1 MSWADAEC
9 RSISQRRLPDRPLSA
24 MKIVLITPAPPLTKL
39 GNRNT
44 AQRWA
49 SLLRRQGH
57 RVAIQQ
63 DWMRGQADI
72 MLALHA
78 RRSYPAIRA
87 FADRYPDRPLIVALT
102 GTDLYRDIR
111 FDAEAKTSLILA
123 TRLVVLQEM
132 GLAELTP
139 ELQKKT
145 HVIYQS
151 AKPLARKPFKKNTYE
166 ICVIGHLR
174 EEKDPFRCALASV
187 HLPDKSKISVH
198 HMGRSMN
205 DPMTQEAYALM
216 RRFPR
221 YHWYGELSR
230 GDVRKRLAR
239 SRLMVISSRMEGGA
253 NVVSE
258 ALAAD
263 VPVIASRIPGNIG
276 MLGADYEG
284 YYPVADEQSLAA
296 LLLRAENDAEFY
308 ERLKEQCAAR
318 KILIT
323 PEREA
328 AGLAH
333 VISQSMEDLLESP
346 PLP

>member
-1 MSWADAEC
+1 
-9 RSISQRRLPDRPLSA
+9 

-49 SLLRRQGH
+49 SLLRQQGH
-57 RVAIQQ
+57 RVSIQQ
-63 DWMRGQADI
+63 GWVRGNADI

-78 RRSYPAIRA
+78 RRSHPAIRA
-87 FADRYPDRPLIVALT
+87 FADRYPDRALIVALT

-111 FDAEAKTSLILA
+111 FDAEAQTSLILA
-123 TRLVVLQEM
+123 TRLIVLQEM

-145 HVIYQS
+145 HVVYQS
-151 AKPLARKPFKKNTYE
+151 AKPLTRKPFKKNTYE

-174 EEKDPFRCALASV
+174 EEKDPFRCALASA
-187 HLPDKSKISVH
+187 HLPDESKISVH
-198 HMGRSMN
+198 HMGRSMS

-216 RRFPR
+216 RKLPR
-221 YHWYGELSR
+221 YHWHGELSR
-230 GDVRKRLAR
+230 GEVRKRLAR

-263 VPVIASRIPGNIG
+263 VPVIASRISGNIG
-276 MLGADYEG
+276 MLGEDYEG
-284 YYPVADEQSLAA
+284 YYPLADEQSLAT
-296 LLLRAENDAEFY
+296 LLLRTENDAQFY

-323 PEREA
+323 PERES
-328 AGLAH
+328 AGLAQ
-333 VISQSMEDLLESP
+333 VIRLSMPDSP
-346 PLP
+346 QLSPLR